1 MKKTLYFLL
10 LLICALVIGGLLA
23 NEATGAFAWLGW
35 SGGFNF
41 NPGTF
46 VDTDV
51 ISLTFGLSMNISIAQ
66 VIGIIIA
73 ICAYIKTA
81 PKVVPDAK
89 K

>member
-1 MKKTLYFLL
+1 MKKTLYLLL
-10 LLICALVIGGLLA
+10 LLICGLVIGGFIA
-23 NEATGAFAWLGW
+23 NEASGAFAWLGF

-51 ISLTFGLSMNISIAQ
+51 ISVTFGLSINISIAQ
-66 VIGIIIA
+66 IICVIVSIY
-73 ICAYIKTA
+73 AYIKTA
-81 PKVVPDAK
+81 PKVVPDVK

>member
-1 MKKTLYFLL
+1 MKKTLYLLL
-10 LLICALVIGGLLA
+10 LLICGLVIGAFIA
-23 NEATGAFAWLGW
+23 NEASGAFAWLGW

-51 ISLTFGLSMNISIAQ
+51 ISVTFGLSINISIAQ
-66 VIGIIIA
+66 IICVIVSIY
-73 ICAYIKTA
+73 AYIKTA
-81 PKVVPDAK
+81 PKVVPDVK

>member
-1 MKKTLYFLL
+1 MKKTLYLLL
-10 LLICALVIGGLLA
+10 LLICGLVVGGFLA
-23 NEATGAFAWLGW
+23 NEASGAIAWLGW

-46 VDTDV
+46 IDTDV
-51 ISLTFGLSMNISIAQ
+51 ISLTFGFSINISIAQ
-66 VIGIIIA
+66 VIGVIA
-73 ICAYIKTA
+73 AITAYIKTA

>member
-1 MKKTLYFLL
+1 MKKTLYLLL
-10 LLICALVIGGLLA
+10 LLICGLVIGGFIA
-23 NEATGAFAWLGW
+23 NEASGAFAWLGW

-46 VDTDV
+46 IDTDV
-51 ISLTFGLSMNISIAQ
+51 ISLTFGLSINISIAQ

-73 ICAYIKTA
+73 IYAYIKTA
-81 PKVVPDAK
+81 PKVVPDVK